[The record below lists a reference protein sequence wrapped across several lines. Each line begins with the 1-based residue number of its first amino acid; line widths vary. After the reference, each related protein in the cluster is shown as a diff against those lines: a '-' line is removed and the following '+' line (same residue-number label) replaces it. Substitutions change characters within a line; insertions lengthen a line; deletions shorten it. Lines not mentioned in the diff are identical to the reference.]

1 MILHI
6 DGDDVVNCRL
16 MENTPMLNIFE
27 SIFPTEI
34 SYYNRS
40 NVHSSDIIHRD
51 AFPQYEHGIRIL
63 ATNNK
68 EEINAT
74 NQPFMATTMDYY
86 LYWILIGCPE
96 PQLHEEYCI
105 DHKFLSNQTVISILL
120 Y

>member
-1 MILHI
+1 
-6 DGDDVVNCRL
+6 

-40 NVHSSDIIHRD
+40 NVHSSGIIYRD
-51 AFPQYEHGIRIL
+51 AFSQGEHGIRIL

-74 NQPFMATTMDYY
+74 NQPFVVNENGS
-86 LYWILIGCPE
+86 LYVLIGYPE
-96 PQLHEEYCI
+96 LQLHEEYCI
-105 DHKFLSNQTVISILL
+105 DHKFLSNQTVINILFC
-120 Y
+120 